1 MFFLTVLFMNLDK
14 KILLLFFKLLIYSL
28 MVFLSIMNSILVK
41 RRYTSFDYSGQKKFI
56 YEFFTH
62 VYPFFT
68 P

>member
-1 MFFLTVLFMNLDK
+1 MFYLTVLFMNLNK
-14 KILLLFFKLLIYSL
+14 KILLLFLKLLI